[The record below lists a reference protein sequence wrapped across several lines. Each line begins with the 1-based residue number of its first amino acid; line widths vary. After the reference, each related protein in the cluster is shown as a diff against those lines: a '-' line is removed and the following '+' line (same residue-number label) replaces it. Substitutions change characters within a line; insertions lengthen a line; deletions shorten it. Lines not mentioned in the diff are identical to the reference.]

1 MKKIYLISAITI
13 ILGWLFTL
21 KPDWFTFFWGWQIL
35 LLPLTAGILMV
46 LAQNEDK
53 SYHFLPKLI
62 VGSFLTSF
70 IFIII
75 WQIIIEYDYDGHF
88 LFLPVLQT
96 ALFFAAIIIFGGL
109 MGIVIRGITLL
120 LTKNPPAKSVLVFKK
135 IFGAIFLS
143 LGTIGFLVSVVI
155 FLILSFNSSSSL
167 FDRFM
172 VDFKTIEVIG
182 IVRYYIF
189 LLSALFIISIPTI
202 FVAILGLDLLAIKKK
217 FFNKKLFIGLILVF
231 FLGLVTFFLL
241 FSYTESKFEEKKA
254 IMKENKIERY
264 FDLKDFNSIYVSR
277 FVKFDEI
284 TVRQGD
290 KFSIM
295 AKGSQYDLINLDF
308 ENINN
313 TLSIKRSEL
322 ESYYNTE
329 TWIMEN
335 DKIPFSAGTK
345 YLKIEITMPDI
356 KKIDW
361 IIDKLKIFSKRI
373 VENNQ
378 QNSYQNYQK
387 NKKNAYIF
395 IENKIKELNK
405 VYNFKYSKISIRN
418 QKTRWGSCSRC
429 GNLNFSYKL
438 IFLPEKLANYVIV
451 HELCHLKEFNHSLA
465 FWNLVSLSVPDF
477 KTIRK
482 ELRNFT
488 FDKNLFL

>member
-1 MKKIYLISAITI
+1 MKKIYLVSAITI
-13 ILGWLFTL
+13 ILGLLFAV
-21 KPDWFTFFWGWQIL
+21 KPDWFIFLWGWQVL
-35 LLPLTAGILMV
+35 LLPLTTGIIMV
-46 LAQNEDK
+46 LVQNEDR
-53 SYHFLPKLI
+53 SYRFVPKLI
-62 VGSFLTSF
+62 IGSVLTFFIYPFL
-70 IFIII
+70 
-75 WQIIIEYDYDGHF
+75 WQLIEYDYDGYF
-88 LFLPVLQT
+88 SFSVVLDMSLFLSIVC
-96 ALFFAAIIIFGGL
+96 IFGGL
-109 MGIVIRGITLL
+109 IGIVIRGITLL
-120 LTKNPPAKSVLVFKK
+120 LKENHQTKLVLTIKK
-135 IFGAIFLS
+135 IFGVIFLS

-167 FDRFM
+167 FNRFM
-172 VDFKTIEVIG
+172 VDFKPIEVIG

-356 KKIDW
+356 KKIDLDGGHLKLDNLEVDNIEIKLNKRFTEIRGNIIVKDTLKLDAKGGVINFTGSAQNLIINSGDCW
-361 IIDKLKIFSKRI
+361 IEMDKFI
-373 VENNQ
+373 VEKATINAKNTSRLNVNVSDNMQ
-378 QNSYQNYQK
+378 VLSGENSGIVNHADIK
-387 NKKNAYIF
+387 N
-395 IENKIKELNK
+395 E
-405 VYNFKYSKISIRN
+405 
-418 QKTRWGSCSRC
+418 
-429 GNLNFSYKL
+429 
-438 IFLPEKLANYVIV
+438 
-451 HELCHLKEFNHSLA
+451 
-465 FWNLVSLSVPDF
+465 
-477 KTIRK
+477 
-482 ELRNFT
+482 
-488 FDKNLFL
+488 

>member
-70 IFIII
+70 IFVII

-109 MGIVIRGITLL
+109 MGIVIRAITLL

-143 LGTIGFLVSVVI
+143 LGTIGFVASVVV

-167 FDRFM
+167 FNRFM
-172 VDFKTIEVIG
+172 VDFKPIEVIG
-182 IVRYYIF
+182 IVKYYIF
-189 LLSALFIISIPTI
+189 LLSALFIISMPTI
-202 FVAILGLDLLAIKKK
+202 FVAILGSTLLVIKKK
-217 FFNKKLFIGLILVF
+217 FFNKKLFIGLILIF
-231 FLGLVTFFLL
+231 CLGLVIFFSL
-241 FSYTESKFEEKKA
+241 STYTESKFEEKKA

-277 FVKFDEI
+277 FVAFDEI
-284 TVRQGD
+284 TIKQGD
-290 KFSIM
+290 EFSII
-295 AKGSQYDLINLDF
+295 AKGSEYDLINLDF

-329 TWIMEN
+329 TWTMEN

-356 KKIDW
+356 KKIDLDGGHLKLDNLEVDNIEIKLNKRFTEIKGSIIAKDTLKLDAKGGVINLTGSAQNLIINSGDCW
-361 IIDKLKIFSKRI
+361 IEMDKFI
-373 VENNQ
+373 VEKATINAKNTSRLNVNVSDNMQ
-378 QNSYQNYQK
+378 VLSGANSGIVNHADIK
-387 NKKNAYIF
+387 N
-395 IENKIKELNK
+395 E
-405 VYNFKYSKISIRN
+405 
-418 QKTRWGSCSRC
+418 
-429 GNLNFSYKL
+429 
-438 IFLPEKLANYVIV
+438 
-451 HELCHLKEFNHSLA
+451 
-465 FWNLVSLSVPDF
+465 
-477 KTIRK
+477 
-482 ELRNFT
+482 
-488 FDKNLFL
+488 

>member
-1 MKKIYLISAITI
+1 MIKQYKKIYLVSAIAI
-13 ILGWLFTL
+13 ILGSLFVV
-21 KPDWFTFFWGWQIL
+21 KPDWFAFLWGWQIL
-35 LLPLTAGILMV
+35 LLPLTAGIFMV
-46 LAQNEDK
+46 LVQNENR
-53 SYHFLPKLI
+53 SYYFLPKLI
-62 VGSFLTSF
+62 ISSIVTSF
-70 IFIII
+70 IFVVI
-75 WQIIIEYDYDGHF
+75 WQLIEYDYDGHF
-88 LFLPVLQT
+88 LFLPVLQIV
-96 ALFFAAIIIFGGL
+96 LFLSIVCIFGGL
-109 MGIVIRGITLL
+109 IGIVIRGITLL
-120 LTKNPPAKSVLVFKK
+120 LKENHQTKLVLTIKK
-135 IFGAIFLS
+135 IFGVIFLS

-277 FVKFDEI
+277 FVAFDEI
-284 TVRQGD
+284 TIKQGD
-290 KFSIM
+290 EFSII
-295 AKGSQYDLINLDF
+295 AKGSEYDLINLDF

-356 KKIDW
+356 KKIDLDGGHLKLDNLEVDNIEIKLNKRFTEIRGNIIVKDTLKLDAKGGVINFTGSAQNLIINSGDCW
-361 IIDKLKIFSKRI
+361 IEMDKFI
-373 VENNQ
+373 VEKATINAKNTSRLNVNVSDNMQ
-378 QNSYQNYQK
+378 VLSGENSGIVNHADIK
-387 NKKNAYIF
+387 N
-395 IENKIKELNK
+395 E
-405 VYNFKYSKISIRN
+405 
-418 QKTRWGSCSRC
+418 
-429 GNLNFSYKL
+429 
-438 IFLPEKLANYVIV
+438 
-451 HELCHLKEFNHSLA
+451 
-465 FWNLVSLSVPDF
+465 
-477 KTIRK
+477 
-482 ELRNFT
+482 
-488 FDKNLFL
+488 

>member
-1 MKKIYLISAITI
+1 MKKIYLVSAITI
-13 ILGWLFTL
+13 ILGLLFAV
-21 KPDWFTFFWGWQIL
+21 KPDWFIFLWGWQVL
-35 LLPLTAGILMV
+35 LLPLTTGIIMV
-46 LAQNEDK
+46 LVQNEDR
-53 SYHFLPKLI
+53 SYRFVPKLI
-62 VGSFLTSF
+62 IGSVLTFFIYPFL
-70 IFIII
+70 
-75 WQIIIEYDYDGHF
+75 WQLIEYDYDGYF
-88 LFLPVLQT
+88 SFSVVLDMSLFLSIVC
-96 ALFFAAIIIFGGL
+96 IFGGL
-109 MGIVIRGITLL
+109 IGIVIRGITLL
-120 LTKNPPAKSVLVFKK
+120 LKENHQTKLVLTIKK
-135 IFGAIFLS
+135 IFGVIFLS

-189 LLSALFIISIPTI
+189 LLSALFIISIPII
-202 FVAILGLDLLAIKKK
+202 FVAILGLDLLFLKKK
-217 FFNKKLFIGLILVF
+217 FFNKKLFVGFILVF

-356 KKIDW
+356 KKIDLDGGHLKLDNLEVDNIEIKLNKRFTEIRGNIIVKDTLKLDAKGGVINFTGSAQNLIINSGDCW
-361 IIDKLKIFSKRI
+361 IEMDKFI
-373 VENNQ
+373 VEKATINAKNTSRLNVNVSDNMQ
-378 QNSYQNYQK
+378 VLSGENSGIVNHADIK
-387 NKKNAYIF
+387 N
-395 IENKIKELNK
+395 E
-405 VYNFKYSKISIRN
+405 
-418 QKTRWGSCSRC
+418 
-429 GNLNFSYKL
+429 
-438 IFLPEKLANYVIV
+438 
-451 HELCHLKEFNHSLA
+451 
-465 FWNLVSLSVPDF
+465 
-477 KTIRK
+477 
-482 ELRNFT
+482 
-488 FDKNLFL
+488 

>member
-1 MKKIYLISAITI
+1 MKKIYLVSAITI
-13 ILGWLFTL
+13 ILGLLFAV
-21 KPDWFTFFWGWQIL
+21 KPDWFIFLWGWQVL
-35 LLPLTAGILMV
+35 LLPLTTGIIMV
-46 LAQNEDK
+46 LVQNEDR
-53 SYHFLPKLI
+53 SYRFVPKLI
-62 VGSFLTSF
+62 IGSVLTFFIYPFL
-70 IFIII
+70 
-75 WQIIIEYDYDGHF
+75 WQLIEYDYDGYF
-88 LFLPVLQT
+88 SFSVVLDMSLFLSIVC
-96 ALFFAAIIIFGGL
+96 IFGGL
-109 MGIVIRGITLL
+109 IGIVIRGITLL
-120 LTKNPPAKSVLVFKK
+120 LKENHQTKLVLTIKK
-135 IFGAIFLS
+135 IFGVIFLS

-356 KKIDW
+356 KKIDLDGGHLKLDNLEVDNIEIKLNKRFTEIRGNIIVKDTLKLDAKGGVINFTGSAQNLIINSGDCW
-361 IIDKLKIFSKRI
+361 IEMDKFI
-373 VENNQ
+373 VEKATINAKNTSRLNVNVSDNMQ
-378 QNSYQNYQK
+378 VLSGENSGIVNHADIK
-387 NKKNAYIF
+387 N
-395 IENKIKELNK
+395 E
-405 VYNFKYSKISIRN
+405 
-418 QKTRWGSCSRC
+418 
-429 GNLNFSYKL
+429 
-438 IFLPEKLANYVIV
+438 
-451 HELCHLKEFNHSLA
+451 
-465 FWNLVSLSVPDF
+465 
-477 KTIRK
+477 
-482 ELRNFT
+482 
-488 FDKNLFL
+488 

>member
-1 MKKIYLISAITI
+1 MKKIYLVSAITI
-13 ILGWLFTL
+13 ILGLLFAV
-21 KPDWFTFFWGWQIL
+21 KPDWFIFLWGWQVL
-35 LLPLTAGILMV
+35 LLPLTTGIIMV
-46 LAQNEDK
+46 LVQNEDR
-53 SYHFLPKLI
+53 SYRFVPKLI
-62 VGSFLTSF
+62 IGSVLTFFIYPFL
-70 IFIII
+70 
-75 WQIIIEYDYDGHF
+75 WQLIEYDYDGYF
-88 LFLPVLQT
+88 SFSVVLDMSLFLSIVC
-96 ALFFAAIIIFGGL
+96 IFGGL
-109 MGIVIRGITLL
+109 IGIVIRGITLL
-120 LTKNPPAKSVLVFKK
+120 LKENHQTKLVLTIKK
-135 IFGAIFLS
+135 IFGVIFLS

-202 FVAILGLDLLAIKKK
+202 FVPILGLDLLATKKK

-356 KKIDW
+356 KKIDLDGGHLKLDNLEVDNIEIKLNKRFTEIRGNIIVKDTLKLDAKGGVINFTGSAQNLIINSGDCW
-361 IIDKLKIFSKRI
+361 IEMDKFI
-373 VENNQ
+373 VEKATINAKNTSRLNVNVSDNMQ
-378 QNSYQNYQK
+378 VLSGENSGIVNHADIK
-387 NKKNAYIF
+387 N
-395 IENKIKELNK
+395 E
-405 VYNFKYSKISIRN
+405 
-418 QKTRWGSCSRC
+418 
-429 GNLNFSYKL
+429 
-438 IFLPEKLANYVIV
+438 
-451 HELCHLKEFNHSLA
+451 
-465 FWNLVSLSVPDF
+465 
-477 KTIRK
+477 
-482 ELRNFT
+482 
-488 FDKNLFL
+488 

>member
-1 MKKIYLISAITI
+1 MKKIYLVSAITI
-13 ILGWLFTL
+13 ILGLLFAV
-21 KPDWFTFFWGWQIL
+21 KPDWFIFLWGWQVL
-35 LLPLTAGILMV
+35 LLPLTTGIIMV
-46 LAQNEDK
+46 LVQNEDR
-53 SYHFLPKLI
+53 SYRFVPKLI
-62 VGSFLTSF
+62 IGSVLTFFIYPFL
-70 IFIII
+70 
-75 WQIIIEYDYDGHF
+75 WQLIEYDYDGYF
-88 LFLPVLQT
+88 SFLVVLDMSLFLSIVC
-96 ALFFAAIIIFGGL
+96 IFGGL
-109 MGIVIRGITLL
+109 IGIVIRGITLL
-120 LTKNPPAKSVLVFKK
+120 LKENHQTKLVLTIKK
-135 IFGAIFLS
+135 IFGVIFLS

-241 FSYTESKFEEKKA
+241 FSYTKSKFEEKKA

-356 KKIDW
+356 KKIDLDGGHLKLDNLEVDNIEIKLNKRFTEIRGNIIVKDTLKLDAKGGVINFTGSAQNLIVNSGDCW
-361 IIDKLKIFSKRI
+361 IEMDKFI
-373 VENNQ
+373 VEKATINAKNTSRLNVNVSDNMQ
-378 QNSYQNYQK
+378 VLSGENSGIVNHADIK
-387 NKKNAYIF
+387 N
-395 IENKIKELNK
+395 E
-405 VYNFKYSKISIRN
+405 
-418 QKTRWGSCSRC
+418 
-429 GNLNFSYKL
+429 
-438 IFLPEKLANYVIV
+438 
-451 HELCHLKEFNHSLA
+451 
-465 FWNLVSLSVPDF
+465 
-477 KTIRK
+477 
-482 ELRNFT
+482 
-488 FDKNLFL
+488 

>member
-1 MKKIYLISAITI
+1 MKKIYLVSAITI
-13 ILGWLFTL
+13 ILGLLFAV
-21 KPDWFTFFWGWQIL
+21 KPDWFIFLWGWQVL
-35 LLPLTAGILMV
+35 LLPLTTGIIMV
-46 LAQNEDK
+46 LVQNEDR
-53 SYHFLPKLI
+53 SYRFVPKLI
-62 VGSFLTSF
+62 IGSVLTFFIYPFL
-70 IFIII
+70 
-75 WQIIIEYDYDGHF
+75 WQLIEYDYDGYF
-88 LFLPVLQT
+88 SFSVVLDMSLFLSIVC
-96 ALFFAAIIIFGGL
+96 IFGGL
-109 MGIVIRGITLL
+109 IGIVIRGITLL
-120 LTKNPPAKSVLVFKK
+120 LKENHQTKLVLTIKK
-135 IFGAIFLS
+135 IFGVIFLS

-172 VDFKTIEVIG
+172 VDFKPIEVIG

-241 FSYTESKFEEKKA
+241 SSYTESKFEEKKA

-290 KFSIM
+290 RFSIM

-356 KKIDW
+356 KKIDLDGGHLKLDNLEVDNIEIKLNKRFTEIRGNIIVKDTLKLDAKGGVINFTGSAQNLIVNSGDCW
-361 IIDKLKIFSKRI
+361 IEMDKFI
-373 VENNQ
+373 VEKATINAKNTSRLNVNVSDNMQ
-378 QNSYQNYQK
+378 VLSGENSGIVNHADIK
-387 NKKNAYIF
+387 N
-395 IENKIKELNK
+395 E
-405 VYNFKYSKISIRN
+405 
-418 QKTRWGSCSRC
+418 
-429 GNLNFSYKL
+429 
-438 IFLPEKLANYVIV
+438 
-451 HELCHLKEFNHSLA
+451 
-465 FWNLVSLSVPDF
+465 
-477 KTIRK
+477 
-482 ELRNFT
+482 
-488 FDKNLFL
+488 

>member
-70 IFIII
+70 IFVII

-109 MGIVIRGITLL
+109 IGIVIRGITLL

-143 LGTIGFLVSVVI
+143 LGTIGFLASVVV

-167 FDRFM
+167 FNRFM
-172 VDFKTIEVIG
+172 VDFKPIEVIG
-182 IVRYYIF
+182 IVKYYIF
-189 LLSALFIISIPTI
+189 LLSALFIISMPTI
-202 FVAILGLDLLAIKKK
+202 FVAILGSTLLVIKKK
-217 FFNKKLFIGLILVF
+217 FFNKKLFIGLILIF
-231 FLGLVTFFLL
+231 CLGLVIFFSL
-241 FSYTESKFEEKKA
+241 STYTESKFEEKKA

-277 FVKFDEI
+277 FVAFDEI
-284 TVRQGD
+284 TIKQGD
-290 KFSIM
+290 EFSII
-295 AKGSQYDLINLDF
+295 AKGSEYDLINLDF

-329 TWIMEN
+329 TWTMEN

-356 KKIDW
+356 KKIDLDGGHLKLDNLEVDNIEIKLNKRFTEIKGSIIAKDTLKLDAKGGVINLTGSAQNLIINSGDCW
-361 IIDKLKIFSKRI
+361 IEMDKFI
-373 VENNQ
+373 VEKATINAKNTSRLNVNVSDNMQ
-378 QNSYQNYQK
+378 VLSGANSGIVNHADIK
-387 NKKNAYIF
+387 N
-395 IENKIKELNK
+395 E
-405 VYNFKYSKISIRN
+405 
-418 QKTRWGSCSRC
+418 
-429 GNLNFSYKL
+429 
-438 IFLPEKLANYVIV
+438 
-451 HELCHLKEFNHSLA
+451 
-465 FWNLVSLSVPDF
+465 
-477 KTIRK
+477 
-482 ELRNFT
+482 
-488 FDKNLFL
+488 